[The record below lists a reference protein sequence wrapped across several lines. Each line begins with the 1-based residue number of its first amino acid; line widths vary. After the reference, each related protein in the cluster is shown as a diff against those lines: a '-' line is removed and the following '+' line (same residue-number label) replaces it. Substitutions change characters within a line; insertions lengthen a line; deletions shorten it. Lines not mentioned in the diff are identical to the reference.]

1 MFNVLISG
9 KLTKPP
15 KPGTGKNGQPYCTAS
30 VRVPVQGQ
38 REDEPDFVFASVI
51 AFGADAEKL
60 SRLAQGDAVSVSGQA
75 RLSHWEKDG
84 REMTGLNVTVTA
96 LLSAYELRKRRGD
109 PSERNEVRT
118 NVPSSAPSA
127 RQQPAIFDETGDWND
142 EISF

>member
-15 KPGTGKNGQPYCTAS
+15 RPGTGKNGQPYCTAS
-30 VRVPVQGQ
+30 LRVPVQGQ

-60 SRLAQGDAVSVSGQA
+60 GRLAQGDAVSVSGQA
-75 RLSHWEKDG
+75 RLSHWEKEG

-96 LLSAYELRKRRGD
+96 LLSAYDIRKRRGETG
-109 PSERNEVRT
+109 ERNEARS
-118 NVPSSAPSA
+118 NVPPPAPSP
-127 RQQPAIFDETGDWND
+127 RQQPAIFDESGDWSD